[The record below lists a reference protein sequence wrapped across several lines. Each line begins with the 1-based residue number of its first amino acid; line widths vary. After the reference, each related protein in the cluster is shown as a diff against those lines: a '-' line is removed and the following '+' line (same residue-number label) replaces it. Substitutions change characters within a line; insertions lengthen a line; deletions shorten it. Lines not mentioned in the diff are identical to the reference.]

1 MILRNGIINYQILK
15 LFPELGSPELVFR
28 NLNYIYG
35 CHPYHNRSFV
45 SGVGAQPK
53 GWLMVITVPTT
64 RSFPA
69 VSYRVSAC

>member
-45 SGVGAQPK
+45 SGVGAQQK
-53 GWLMVITVPTT
+53 GGLW
-64 RSFPA
+64 
-69 VSYRVSAC
+69 